1 MAYSSLNVMNRG
13 RPCRLNSLLE
23 LFPTSFLKNNSTGSI
38 NQNNNN
44 NNNNNNNHNSD
55 NKTVIIAV
63 MI

>member
-1 MAYSSLNVMNRG
+1 MNRG